1 MENNIK
7 RILEKTKKI
16 FTNPIITI
24 TIGLVGAL
32 VYAII
37 HIFIM
42 RSAPVIQSILYN
54 LYYVMLVVYFICVL
68 LRLKKINANMK
79 IIQYMLLGSILISF
93 VIYIISL
100 FIYYSAISIHDIL
113 FIIPY
118 IGFFIYFLNIFNIK
132 EVKFAN
138 NNFFIA
144 STFINIL
151 PFIILMFSASSFFEI
166 LMYLLNILLPI
177 SIVPYFY
184 NYYNL
189 VKEKKEN
196 GK

>member
-7 RILEKTKKI
+7 RILEKTKKT

-24 TIGLVGAL
+24 IIGLVGTL
-32 VYAII
+32 IYII
-37 HIFIM
+37 LHIFIM

-54 LYYVMLVVYFICVL
+54 LYYVILIVYFTCVL

-79 IIQYMLLGSILISF
+79 IIQYMLLGSIPISF
-93 VIYIISL
+93 VMYVITIL
-100 FIYYSAISIHDIL
+100 YYSGISIHDIL

-132 EVKFAN
+132 EIKFAN
-138 NNFFIA
+138 NKFFIA
-144 STFINIL
+144 SIFINIL
-151 PFIILMFSASSFFEI
+151 PFIILMFSAGSFFGI
-166 LMYLLNILLPI
+166 LICLLNIILPI

-189 VKEKKEN
+189 VKGKKEN